1 MHQVPGGGAGQ
12 GLVEL
17 MKVIELIRK
26 FEKNWWN
33 IASMWRRP
41 IVEVVHGAGQAGGH
55 LQSVLPADLV
65 EGPHLRLQGGHWDSK
80 T

>member
-1 MHQVPGGGAGQ
+1 MT
-12 GLVEL
+12 
-17 MKVIELIRK
+17 VIELIRK
-26 FEKNWWN
+26 FEKNRWY
-33 IASMWRRP
+33 IANTWRRP